1 MSYNPQTWR
10 KNNPEK
16 RLEQKRREKVRTAL
30 RKRGILPPPGE
41 EMNHE
46 QQLINEQISNND
58 FSYWDSI
65 KLRTTKSGG
74 NEKQMKVD
82 LNNEHTLKDISN
94 ENLKKESYKINLEK
108 SDILTSTHCP
118 YLGIKLSYNK
128 KDEKLDNYRSIDR
141 IDNSKGYVKGN
152 LQVISHLANKI
163 KTSLTIEQLI
173 TFSQNVIKI
182 HNGDFRV

>member
-74 NEKQMKVD
+74 NEKQIKVE
-82 LNNEHTLKDISN
+82 LNDEHIPIDIPK
-94 ENLKKESYKINLEK
+94 ENLKKESYNINLENL
-108 SDILTSTHCP
+108 DIITPTHCP
-118 YLGIKLSYNK
+118 YLGIKLSYDK
-128 KDEKLDNYRSIDR
+128 KDEKLNNYRSIDR
-141 IDNSKGYVKGN
+141 IDNSKGYIKGN
-152 LQVISHLANKI
+152 VQIISRLANTMKNF
-163 KTSLTIEQLI
+163 TTIEQLI

-182 HNGDFRV
+182 HNGNFRD

>member
-1 MSYNPQTWR
+1 MLYNPQTWR

-30 RKRGILPPPGE
+30 RKRGVLPPPGE
-41 EMNHE
+41 EMNYE

-108 SDILTSTHCP
+108 
-118 YLGIKLSYNK
+118 
-128 KDEKLDNYRSIDR
+128 
-141 IDNSKGYVKGN
+141 
-152 LQVISHLANKI
+152 
-163 KTSLTIEQLI
+163 
-173 TFSQNVIKI
+173 
-182 HNGDFRV
+182 